1 MDRKSQDRQI
11 RIEFARRVIREN
23 PSLGKDAINRR
34 LREELGAGL
43 RRQYVGRLKG
53 EELYVKPSRVE
64 RRYQT
69 LRKEGFLPTE
79 ARQLSQIP
87 MSSPAMKDYRAERKA
102 MVKAGEKTGRPVR
115 AAQLKELYRLEGHWK
130 ENKIQPLA
138 RLRSF
143 LRREAFLPW
152 EEVPEKRPRLTPE
165 QRHIYERLRDA
176 GFLPFEA
183 AKIAGA
189 PSMPAAFDTAP
200 VQAAMATRI
209 RWIEQLR
216 GQGWTRK
223 QIRRE
228 IEMYYRRDT
237 KRNPWDFIRQE
248 YRPKGKVKDF
258 QLAASRRKQVEDAH
272 GRTSKLYRGR
282 RRVRA

>member
-1 MDRKSQDRQI
+1 MPRVSKEVRVDRARELI
-11 RIEFARRVIREN
+11 RLHPEW
-23 PSLGKDAINRR
+23 GKNRINKE
-34 LREELGAGL
+34 LREEFGTGL
-43 RRQYVGRLKG
+43 RRIYVGRLKG

-64 RRYQT
+64 RRYQKLT
-69 LRKEGFLPTE
+69 KEGFLPTE

-87 MSSPAMKDYRAERKA
+87 MSSPAMKQYRAERKA
-102 MVKAGEKTGRPVR
+102 MVKAGERTGRPVR
-115 AAQLKELYRLEGHWK
+115 ARQLQELYRLEGHWK
-130 ENKIQPLA
+130 EGKIQPLA

-143 LRREAFLPW
+143 LRREEFLPW

-183 AKIAGA
+183 ARIAGA
-189 PSMPAAFDTAP
+189 PSMPAAFNTVP
-200 VQAAMATRI
+200 MQQAMLHRTQ
-209 RWIEQLR
+209 WIEWLR
-216 GQGWTRK
+216 SQGWTRK

-237 KRNPWDFIRQE
+237 KRDPWDFIRQE
-248 YRPKGKVKDF
+248 YRPKGKVRDF
-258 QLAASRRKQVEDAH
+258 QLAASRRKQVEESH